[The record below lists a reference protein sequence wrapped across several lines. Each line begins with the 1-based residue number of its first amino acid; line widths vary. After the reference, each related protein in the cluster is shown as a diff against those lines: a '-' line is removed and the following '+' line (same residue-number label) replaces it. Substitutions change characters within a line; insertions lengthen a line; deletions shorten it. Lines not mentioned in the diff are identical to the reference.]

1 MVKRIF
7 AIGFIYACT
16 AIGWFLLA
24 GTMFVRSENQD
35 DKLRGAV
42 GQLWGTAQTQKA
54 PLVYYETSPPGGNK
68 AESVPPREYV
78 ALDASEI
85 EVDLELK
92 HRRKGLLWYS
102 TYRVDFSGKYRLVN
116 DSGSPRQF
124 FADFVFPAADTVY
137 DNFRFAV
144 GAQEVKEV
152 KLTSGRLTRS
162 LELAPGESKDIQI
175 SYVSQGLDRWSY
187 AFGDNVNQIR
197 NFSLNLATD
206 FERIDFPQ
214 DSISPTQKQRS
225 GDGWRLTWKY
235 ANLLTGAEIG
245 VIIPQKLNPGPWVGR
260 VTAAAPV
267 SLFLF
272 FFLMMVFTTIKNIK
286 LHPMNYFFIA
296 TAFFSFHL
304 LLAYLV
310 NHISIHLAFAIC
322 SGVSVFLLVSYMRL
336 VVGMR
341 LAFVEIALAQ
351 LVYLVFF
358 SYTFFLEGYTGLTIT
373 ILCICTLFVVMQF
386 TGKVNWEKLF
396 SKNGDGANTKVKI
409 NEK

>member
-7 AIGFIYACT
+7 AISFIYVCT

-24 GTMFVRSENQD
+24 GTMVVRSETQD

-54 PLVYYETSPPGGNK
+54 PLVYCVAPNPEGKKGGPG
-68 AESVPPREYV
+68 AVREYL
-78 ALDASEI
+78 ALEASDI
-85 EVDLELK
+85 EAGLKLE

-102 TYRVDFSGKYRLVN
+102 TYRVDFSGKYRVVN
-116 DSGSPRQF
+116 DTDSTRQF
-124 FADFVFPAADTVY
+124 FVDFEFPAADTVY

-152 KLTSGRLTRS
+152 KLTSGRLTRL
-162 LELAPGESKDIQI
+162 LELAPGESEEIQI
-175 SYVSQGLDRWSY
+175 SYVSQGLDRWRY
-187 AFGDNVNQIR
+187 AFGDNVNQVR

-206 FERIDFPQ
+206 FEGIDFPQ
-214 DSISPTQKQRS
+214 DTISPTQKQSS
-225 GDGWRLTWKY
+225 GEGWWLTWKY

-245 VIIPQKLNPGPWVGR
+245 IIMPQKLNPGPWVSK
-260 VTAAAPV
+260 VTATAPI

-310 NHISIHLAFAIC
+310 DHVSIHLAFVVC

-336 VVGMR
+336 VVGLR

-358 SYTFFLEGYTGLTIT
+358 SYTFFFKGYTGLAIT

-386 TGKVNWEKLF
+386 TGKVDWEKVF
-396 SKNGDGANTKVKI
+396 AKNNNGTNKNVKQ
-409 NEK
+409 